1 MQPFDLELN
10 NINYAVFPE
19 GEETYTI
26 YKDGKEYVQIQKDDG
41 EQWIK
46 FDGETGTPVFEVDEE
61 VNALGKLI
69 EAYKEEPEEEDEF
82 DEDEAN
88 GEEF

>member
-10 NINYAVFPE
+10 NTNYAVFPE
-19 GEETYTI
+19 GDETYTI
-26 YKDGKEYVQIQKDDG
+26 YKEGKEYLQIQKDEG

-46 FDGETGTPVFEVDEE
+46 FDQETGTPVFETDEE

-69 EAYKEEPEEEDEF
+69 TAYKENPQEEEDE
-82 DEDEAN
+82 DLE
-88 GEEF
+88 EEF

>member
-10 NINYAVFPE
+10 HINYAVFPE
-19 GEETYTI
+19 GNETYTI
-26 YKDGKEYVQIQKDDG
+26 YKNGKEYVQIQKDEG

-46 FDGETGTPVFEVDEE
+46 FDGETGTPVFEPDEE

-69 EAYKEEPEEEDEF
+69 VAYIENPEEDEDEEDEF
-82 DEDEAN
+82 
-88 GEEF
+88 

>member
-26 YKDGKEYVQIQKDDG
+26 YKDGKEYLQIQKDDG

-46 FDGETGTPVFEVDEE
+46 FDRETGTPVFESDEE

-69 EAYKEEPEEEDEF
+69 EAYKQEPEEDEENDQS
-82 DEDEAN
+82 DEEY
-88 GEEF
+88 

>member
-10 NINYAVFPE
+10 HTNYAVFPE
-19 GEETYTI
+19 GNETYTI
-26 YKDGKEYVQIQKDDG
+26 YKDGKEYLQVQKDDG

-46 FDGETGTPVFEVDEE
+46 FDRETGTPVFEPDEE

-69 EAYKEEPEEEDEF
+69 AAYKEEPE
-82 DEDEAN
+82 DEDD
-88 GEEF
+88 EE